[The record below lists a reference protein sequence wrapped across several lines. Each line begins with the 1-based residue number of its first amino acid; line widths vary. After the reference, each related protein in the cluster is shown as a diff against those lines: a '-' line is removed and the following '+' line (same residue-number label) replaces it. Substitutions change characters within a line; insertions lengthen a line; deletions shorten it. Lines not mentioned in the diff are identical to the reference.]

1 MNGAVIETRQVIS
14 ALTGLKNDSRLAIYR
29 GLVRA
34 GEGGMTPTC
43 ISRELGI
50 PPSTLSFHL
59 KELSHADLISAV
71 QAGRSITYSVNRQ
84 TMTSVISYLTD
95 NCC

>member
-1 MNGAVIETRQVIS
+1 MS

-29 GLVRA
+29 GLVQA
-34 GEGGMTPTC
+34 GPLGMTPSC

-59 KELSHADLISAV
+59 KELSHAQLVTAV
-71 QAGRSITYSVNRQ
+71 PEGRSITYLVNHD
-84 TMTSVISYLTD
+84 TMASVISFLTD

>member
-1 MNGAVIETRQVIS
+1 M

-34 GEGGMTPTC
+34 GETGMTPTC

-59 KELSHADLISAV
+59 KELSQADLITSV
-71 QAGRSITYSVNRQ
+71 QDGRSITYSVNRG
-84 TMTSVISYLTD
+84 TMTEVISYLTD
-95 NCC
+95 HCC

>member
-1 MNGAVIETRQVIS
+1 MTAIETRHVLS

-34 GEGGMTPTC
+34 GECGMTPGC

-59 KELSHADLISAV
+59 KELSHADLITAV
-71 QAGRSITYSVNRQ
+71 QDGRSITYSVNRE